1 MRFEG
6 SKIVLTGGSS
16 VLGRL
21 VAEELLHGGASLRT
35 VGRRNPGLSGARHL
49 GADLA
54 SLTDIATLAPHLSE
68 DEPDIL
74 VNLAGAQ
81 HFGPVERQSAER
93 VHDAYMVNLVAPV
106 MLTQAVLPGMK
117 ARRSGHIVN
126 IGSIF
131 GSINYPHFATY
142 SSAKAGLRG
151 FSEALRRE
159 VESAGIAVT
168 YIAPRAMKA
177 GFAKGAVLDF
187 VEMARMKMDE
197 PADVARVIVRA
208 IANRRKEVLLGLP
221 ERLFV
226 RLNALAPRIVDAALA
241 GQTAKVRRL
250 FSN

>member
-1 MRFEG
+1 MRFERR
-6 SKIVLTGGSS
+6 KIVLTGGSGA
-16 VLGRL
+16 LGSL
-21 VAEELLHGGASLRT
+21 VAAELLHGGAVLTT
-35 VGRRNPGLSGARHL
+35 VGRRKPELIGANHL
-49 GADLA
+49 TADLGSMVDLA
-54 SLTDIATLAPHLSE
+54 ALTTQLSALA
-68 DEPDIL
+68 PDIL
-74 VNLAGAQ
+74 INLAGAQ

-106 MLTQAVLPGMK
+106 LLTQAVLPAMK
-117 ARRSGHIVN
+117 GRGSGQIVN

-159 VESAGIAVT
+159 IGSGGIAVT
-168 YIAPRAMKA
+168 YVAPRAMKA
-177 GFAKGAVLDF
+177 GFASGSVRDF
-187 VEMARMKMDE
+187 VKMARMKTDE

-208 IANRRKEVLLGLP
+208 IADRRKEVLLGLP

-226 RLNALAPRIVDAALA
+226 RLNAFAPRIVDAALA
-241 GQTAKVRRL
+241 GQTAKVSRI